1 MVYFQ
6 NMTNLASS
14 SGEFRKVL
22 HTGLYSQLV
31 LMTIP
36 VGGDIGDEVHTVDQ
50 ILTFTSGQAKATV
63 NGKDQDVKAGD
74 LVIVPAGT
82 QHQFV
87 NTGKTP
93 LVSCSSLTSSQNPQV
108 LHATNSQLFNHPRS
122 STQSTPQPSI
132 IRKQYITQKK
142 KATRKRRKEKMKRQS
157 GVGDRSRRM
166 RMRDL

>member
-1 MVYFQ
+1 MSSEPPKHDMVYFP

-63 NGKDQDVKAGD
+63 NGKDQDLKAGD
-74 LVIVPAGT
+74 LVVSYQCSAAQPKCCYGSNWGQLHGGLA
-82 QHQFV
+82 V
-87 NTGKTP
+87 LKPLTGASRIP
-93 LVSCSSLTSSQNPQV
+93 PPS
-108 LHATNSQLFNHPRS
+108 PR
-122 STQSTPQPSI
+122 PPRGARPFDKI
-132 IRKQYITQKK
+132 KFAFI
-142 KATRKRRKEKMKRQS
+142 
-157 GVGDRSRRM
+157 
-166 RMRDL
+166 